1 MASREIRWPLIM
13 VFLVWMI
20 IVTYL
25 SLTSEPVP
33 GMPERYDKFGHFFLY
48 LITSSLF
55 YIVFKKKFR
64 RVLLYAVLF
73 SVLYGTI
80 MELLQVLIPERSF
93 SFEDI
98 TANTSGAIGFLILA
112 KFLTG
117 SSREKGSR
125 G

>member
-1 MASREIRWPLIM
+1 M
-13 VFLVWMI
+13 VFLVWMV

-25 SLTSEPVP
+25 SLTSEPVS
-33 GMPERYDKFGHFFLY
+33 GMPEKYDKFGHFLSY
-48 LITSSLF
+48 LVTSSLF

-64 RVLLYAVLF
+64 RLLLYAVLF
-73 SVLYGTI
+73 SVFYGTI
-80 MELLQVLIPERSF
+80 MELLQMLVPERSF